1 MLHRMDGFGIAV
13 SRSERQRMPEIIKCK
28 SRDVP
33 GAYEVDV
40 NGLIGSFTVKEKS
53 EEVVPP
59 GFNWPLTGGLIAAT
73 VIVGLLIYYLVRR
86 RRKA

>member
-13 SRSERQRMPEIIKCK
+13 SCSERQRMPEIIKCK

-53 EEVVPP
+53 GEVVSLRFDWALIGGTIGELRFFEVSPP
-59 GFNWPLTGGLIAAT
+59 
-73 VIVGLLIYYLVRR
+73 
-86 RRKA
+86 

>member
-53 EEVVPP
+53 GEVVSLRFDWALIGGTIGELRFFEVSPP
-59 GFNWPLTGGLIAAT
+59 
-73 VIVGLLIYYLVRR
+73 
-86 RRKA
+86 

>member
-13 SRSERQRMPEIIKCK
+13 SHSERHRMPEIIKCK

-33 GAYEVDV
+33 GTYEVDV

-53 EEVVPP
+53 GEVMSPRFDWALIGGTIGELRFFEVSPP
-59 GFNWPLTGGLIAAT
+59 
-73 VIVGLLIYYLVRR
+73 
-86 RRKA
+86 